1 MLLCLQALLGDHGP
15 SESGH
20 AGGSPTSVCW
30 WLGTSPHA
38 AGPDRTSQTP
48 ILTQLLAARR
58 GSPLVCAST
67 SSISTQKSSRETG
80 PSADRRCGAAFGV
93 CSSLSGLSGLAAS
106 GSCPS
111 PWLAVSWSSA
121 GLQVQRGLGLQG
133 APIAGDQGGWE
144 ITVPRAAMCP
154 HRAAPSPA
162 NTGCAAARHHPN
174 PHMLSQAHSPVA
186 LGGCLEEPGRVL
198 DVGPHLWVDGVHE
211 LLILARE
218 RGCCIGSAWN
228 SLRSVVPQ

>member
-1 MLLCLQALLGDHGP
+1 MPGAPRSGVGVWSVLLCLQALLGDHGP

-20 AGGSPTSVCW
+20 AGGSPMSVCW

-38 AGPDRTSQTP
+38 AGPGRTSQPP

-93 CSSLSGLSGLAAS
+93 CSSLSGLAGLAAS

-111 PWLAVSWSSA
+111 PWLDVSWSSA
-121 GLQVQRGLGLQG
+121 GL
-133 APIAGDQGGWE
+133 
-144 ITVPRAAMCP
+144 
-154 HRAAPSPA
+154 
-162 NTGCAAARHHPN
+162 
-174 PHMLSQAHSPVA
+174 QAHSPVA

-218 RGCCIGSAWN
+218 RGCCIGSAW
-228 SLRSVVPQ
+228 SSIRSVVLQ